1 MEIEGSVR
9 RNRNTGCNFD
19 EILIRPRLTVHSE
32 EQREAGLAL
41 LRKTKAVCMIS
52 RAITVPQTLE
62 PSVETGKVPVEG
74 WSNQDAVVK
83 LGV

>member
-1 MEIEGSVR
+1 VR
-9 RNRNTGCNFD
+9 RATR
-19 EILIRPRLTVHSE
+19 
-32 EQREAGLAL
+32 AGFNL

-74 WSNQDAVVK
+74 WSNQDAGVK
-83 LGV
+83 VGV